1 MINGSLLI
9 RDQSTKAAA
18 LVVFANTKWQLF
30 SGKTAGAIDYGAPV
44 LCGQGPGTFAL
55 PSRAPGASA
64 HALFAFTSS
73 GQNTLLAERLLPM
86 HGGYNFRDLGGFP
99 AANNKYVAWGKLFRS
114 DDLQALTPEDLDYLA
129 SIPLS
134 RVVDFRTER
143 EIARLPDRLPP
154 TVNRYLPLPILP
166 GSIRPEHALASPQE
180 GEQVMVETYRL
191 FVRDPEITMKFK
203 EFFRQVQDKE
213 SGPLLFHCAAGKD
226 RTGFAAALVLF
237 ALGVHERLVVN
248 DYLAS
253 AQYLTGK
260 FPSSEGIFGV
270 QAKFLRAAV
279 EQIETTHGS
288 VEGYL
293 TRALDVDIEHMR
305 GLYLE

>member
-1 MINGSLLI
+1 
-9 RDQSTKAAA
+9 
-18 LVVFANTKWQLF
+18 
-30 SGKTAGAIDYGAPV
+30 
-44 LCGQGPGTFAL
+44 
-55 PSRAPGASA
+55 
-64 HALFAFTSS
+64 
-73 GQNTLLAERLLPM
+73 
-86 HGGYNFRDLGGFP
+86 
-99 AANNKYVAWGKLFRS
+99 
-114 DDLQALTPEDLDYLA
+114 
-129 SIPLS
+129 
-134 RVVDFRTER
+134 
-143 EIARLPDRLPP
+143 
-154 TVNRYLPLPILP
+154 
-166 GSIRPEHALASPQE
+166 
-180 GEQVMVETYRL
+180 MVETYRL
-191 FVRDPEITMKFK
+191 FVRDPEITARFK
-203 EFFRQVQDKE
+203 EFFRQVQDEE

-237 ALGVHERLVVN
+237 SLGVHERLIVN

-305 GLYLE
+305 GQYLE